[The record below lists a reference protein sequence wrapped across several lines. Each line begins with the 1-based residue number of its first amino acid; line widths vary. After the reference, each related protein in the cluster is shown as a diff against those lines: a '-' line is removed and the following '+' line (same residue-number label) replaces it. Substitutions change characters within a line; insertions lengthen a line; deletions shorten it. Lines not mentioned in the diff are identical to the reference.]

1 MPAAAA
7 EAVAAVRLQLPAVV
21 VGQPLQLVVA
31 VEGMA
36 AVVEHRLPVA
46 EVVVRKLAAVRNT
59 QAAAAGRRLA
69 ADVQPDQHNG
79 SSQTPKSDS

>member
-31 VEGMA
+31 VERMA

-59 QAAAAGRRLA
+59 QAAAAGRRQVA
-69 ADVQPDQHNG
+69 AA
-79 SSQTPKSDS
+79 

>member
-7 EAVAAVRLQLPAVV
+7 EAAAAARLQLPAVA

-31 VEGMA
+31 VERMA

-46 EVVVRKLAAVRNT
+46 AVVRKLAAVRNT
-59 QAAAAGRRLA
+59 QAAAAGRRQVA
-69 ADVQPDQHNG
+69 AAQPGQHSG
-79 SSQTPKSDS
+79 LSQTPKSGS

>member
-7 EAVAAVRLQLPAVV
+7 EAAAAVRLQLPAVAA

-31 VEGMA
+31 VERMA

-46 EVVVRKLAAVRNT
+46 AVVRKLAAVRNT
-59 QAAAAGRRLA
+59 QAAAAGRRQVA
-69 ADVQPDQHNG
+69 AAQPDQHSDLN
-79 SSQTPKSDS
+79 QTPKLGS

>member
-31 VEGMA
+31 VERMA
-36 AVVEHRLPVA
+36 AVVEYKLP
-46 EVVVRKLAAVRNT
+46 
-59 QAAAAGRRLA
+59 AAAAGRRLA
-69 ADVQPDQHNG
+69 AAHNQAAAAGRSKFAAAQLDQHSGLN
-79 SSQTPKSDS
+79 QTPKSGS

>member
-31 VEGMA
+31 VERMA
-36 AVVEHRLPVA
+36 AVVEHRLPAA